1 MYRCVEIIIMKAI
14 FFWGM
19 CLLLCACGNRC
30 DGNAVGE
37 RSFMHYADS
46 TRNGRNF
53 SKDPHVIWYKDRYLM
68 YYSLGPTGDAGWAVG
83 ISESTNLTEWR
94 PVGVIEPSAPYEA
107 NGFCAPCALVRNDTV
122 HLFYQTYGNG
132 AKDAICHAWSS
143 DGIHFERNAT
153 NPVFSP
159 QPADWNCGRAIDAE
173 VVLVEGKYH
182 LYYATRTPDYKKQII
197 GVATA
202 PAGTNFNTSAWSEIV
217 QAPVLE
223 PEYPWEETCTEGAS
237 VVEQGGVYFT
247 FYAGA
252 YNNRPQQIGVARSV
266 DGVHWEK
273 MSNKPFLPNGD
284 PGSWNSCESGH
295 PHLFKDRDGRTYLF
309 YQGNN
314 DNGKTWYL
322 SQKEVV
328 WQDGKPRLNE

>member
-1 MYRCVEIIIMKAI
+1 MKTGAI
-14 FFWGM
+14 LFFWG
-19 CLLLCACGNRC
+19 CLLLAGCNKGNTRI
-30 DGNAVGE
+30 DNQKAGQP
-37 RSFMHYADS
+37 FMHYADS

-53 SKDPHVIWYKDRYLM
+53 SKDPHVIRYKDRYLM
-68 YYSLGPTGDAGWAVG
+68 YYSVGPVGKSGWSVG
-83 ISESTNLTEWR
+83 IAESRNLTDWK
-94 PVGVIEPSAPYEA
+94 PVGVMESSAAYEA

-132 AKDAICHAWSS
+132 AKDAICHAWSL

-153 NPVFSP
+153 NPIFSP
-159 QPADWNCGRAIDAE
+159 QPADWHCGRAIDAE
-173 VVLVEGKYH
+173 VVLVNGKYH

-197 GVATA
+197 GVAMAAAT
-202 PAGTNFNTSAWSEIV
+202 TNFNREDWYETV
-217 QAPVLE
+217 QSPVLE

-237 VVEQGGVYFT
+237 VVERNGIYYM

-252 YNNRPQQIGVARSV
+252 YNNRPQQIGVASST
-266 DGVHWEK
+266 DGIHWKK

-284 PGSWNSCESGH
+284 PGTWNSSESGH
-295 PHLFKDRDGRTYLF
+295 PHLFKDLDGRTFLF

-322 SQKEVV
+322 SQKEVF
-328 WQDGKPRLNE
+328 WPDGNPSLDK